1 MKGRLPPP
9 LPTMTLNWLARTV
22 ARMLIWQSSLG
33 LVLELLDIYLH
44 SYKLKEPIMSL
55 YTFPILVSGSMSTIS
70 LTLSSLLSRFSDRIE
85 AATAVRSSGGG
96 SPKKYQH
103 QIINS
108 HDNFCSYVANI
119 YSSPHVNLN
128 YDFPLHEWSA
138 MGGSG
143 RGGRAGVVQLTG

>member
-1 MKGRLPPP
+1 MKAQN
-9 LPTMTLNWLARTV
+9 TYYE
-22 ARMLIWQSSLG
+22 
-33 LVLELLDIYLH
+33 LVHD
-44 SYKLKEPIMSL
+44 PV
-55 YTFPILVSGSMSTIS
+55 PILVSGSMSTIS

-103 QIINS
+103 QITTS

>member
-1 MKGRLPPP
+1 
-9 LPTMTLNWLARTV
+9 MTLNWLARTV

-103 QIINS
+103 QITTS

-143 RGGRAGVVQLTG
+143 RGGRAGVVQLTL